1 MTVLIAMPSYNPS
14 TPPIRD
20 SIPTTTSSTSSS
32 LPKHGHTDIYPLLY
46 ESRPDE
52 VELPLLELATVSV
65 PIAIRKDEERTWA
78 GLTEGARRNRKTD
91 NSAEA
96 SEGIRIV
103 RTDGFGPR

>member
-32 LPKHGHTDIYPLLY
+32 THKHLATDIYPLLY
-46 ESRPDE
+46 ASRPDE
-52 VELPLLELATVSV
+52 VELPLLE